1 MDALASC
8 EDVAALTGDVT
19 MNPVQCDAML
29 ASASARFRS
38 EARNDFTIETTAGAL
53 DCYSGLVRLTRGPVR
68 EVVAAHAID
77 KSGLPTGEAL
87 PTVFD
92 GRDTI
97 RVDIGWV
104 ADLFGERHAK
114 VHVEWKHGFDPIPED
129 VRWAV
134 AAMVVRASDG
144 PPAGV
149 TGETIGSYTWQAGG
163 YTASGAL
170 SMTRDELA
178 VAHSYRISSSMVRQI

>member
-19 MNPVQCDAML
+19 MNPVQCSAML

-38 EARNDFTIETTAGAL
+38 EARNDFTLETTAGVL
-53 DCYSGLVRLTRGPVR
+53 DCYSGLVQLTKGPAR
-68 EVVAAHAID
+68 SVVSAHAID
-77 KSGLPTGEAL
+77 AAGQPTGENL
-87 PTVFD
+87 TVVYD
-92 GRDTI
+92 GRDMI
-97 RVDIGWV
+97 RVDPGVLQNLLGSGQTKI
-104 ADLFGERHAK
+104 F
-114 VHVEWKHGFDPIPED
+114 VEWTHGFDPVPED

-178 VAHSYRISSSMVRQI
+178 VAHSYRISASMVRQI

>member
-8 EDVAALTGDVT
+8 EDVAALTGDAT
-19 MNPVQCDAML
+19 INLVQCEAQL

-38 EARNDFTIETTAGAL
+38 EARNDFTLETTAGVL

-68 EVVAAHAID
+68 EIVAAHAID
-77 KSGLPTGEAL
+77 RDGLPTGEKL

-92 GRDTI
+92 GRNTI
-97 RVDIGWV
+97 RVDAGWIV
-104 ADLFGERHAK
+104 DLLSAGSYKLHI
-114 VHVEWKHGFDPIPED
+114 EWTHGFDPVPED

-134 AAMVVRASDG
+134 AAMVARAQNG
-144 PPAGV
+144 PPPGV

-178 VAHSYRISSSMVRQI
+178 VAHSYRINASMVRQI